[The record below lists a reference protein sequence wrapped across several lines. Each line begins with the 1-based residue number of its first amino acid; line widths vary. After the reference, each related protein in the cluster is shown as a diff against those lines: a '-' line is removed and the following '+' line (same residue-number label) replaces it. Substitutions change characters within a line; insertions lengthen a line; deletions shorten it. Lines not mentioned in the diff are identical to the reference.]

1 MITNIPPSTSS
12 DNVTPV
18 TTDEPKNKISAGK
31 LNTLR
36 IVKQLDFG
44 VYLDGGALGE
54 ILMPTKW
61 VPEGKEIGDQIDAF
75 IYFDSSDRPIA
86 TTIKPKACV
95 DEVAFLMCKEV
106 NTVGAFL
113 DWGLD
118 KDLLVPYREQ
128 KARMLAG
135 KHYIVYV
142 YKDTMSDRIAAS
154 VKVERFLSN
163 EDIDYQPG
171 EEVNI
176 MIWSKTELG
185 FKVIINNK
193 QQGIIY
199 ANEIFKPVQPGR
211 KLKAYISKV
220 REDGKIDVSLEKP
233 GYEKVDELSQIIL
246 NQLIKNNGFLDVG
259 DKSEAGYIYHLFNMS
274 KKNFK
279 KSIGTLFKQKKIM
292 IEESGIRL
300 VTD

>member
-1 MITNIPPSTSS
+1 MITNIPSSISS
-12 DNVTPV
+12 DAVTPV
-18 TTDEPKNKISAGK
+18 TSDEPKNNIIAGK
-31 LNTLR
+31 FNSLT

-44 VYLDGGALGE
+44 IYLDGGSFGE

-61 VPEGKEIGDQIDAF
+61 VPEGKEIGEQIDAF

-86 TTIKPKACV
+86 TTMKPKACV
-95 DEVAFLMCKEV
+95 DEVAFLMCKQV

-128 KARMLAG
+128 KARMVAG
-135 KHYIVYV
+135 KQYIVFV
-142 YKDTMSDRIAAS
+142 YLDPMSGRIAAS
-154 VKVERFLSN
+154 VKVERYLSS
-163 EDIDYQPG
+163 ETADYQPG

-176 MIWSKTELG
+176 IVWSKTELG

-193 QQGIIY
+193 HQGIIY

-211 KLKAYISKV
+211 KLKAYVSKV

-300 VTD
+300 ITE

>member
-1 MITNIPPSTSS
+1 MTTNTPFLTSPDAENPIIPDESKSTIT
-12 DNVTPV
+12 
-18 TTDEPKNKISAGK
+18 AGK
-31 LNTLR
+31 YNTLT
-36 IVKQLDFG
+36 IVKEVDFG
-44 VYLDGGALGE
+44 VYLDGGSLGE
-54 ILMPTKW
+54 ILMPLKW
-61 VPEGKEIGDQIDAF
+61 VPEGKKTGDQIEAF

-86 TTIKPKACV
+86 TTMKPKACV

-128 KARMLAG
+128 KARMVAG
-135 KHYIVYV
+135 KQYIVYV
-142 YKDTMSDRIAAS
+142 YLDPMSGRIAAS
-154 VKVERFLSN
+154 VKVERYLSS
-163 EDIDYQPG
+163 EIADYQPG
-171 EEVNI
+171 DEVNI
-176 MIWSKTELG
+176 IVWSKTELG

-193 QQGIIY
+193 HQGIVY
-199 ANEIFKPVQPGR
+199 SNEIFKPVQQGR
-211 KLKAYISKV
+211 KLKAFISKV

-233 GYEKVDELSQIIL
+233 GYEKVDELSQVIL

-279 KSIGTLFKQKKIM
+279 KSIGTLFKQKIIM

-300 VTD
+300 IAD